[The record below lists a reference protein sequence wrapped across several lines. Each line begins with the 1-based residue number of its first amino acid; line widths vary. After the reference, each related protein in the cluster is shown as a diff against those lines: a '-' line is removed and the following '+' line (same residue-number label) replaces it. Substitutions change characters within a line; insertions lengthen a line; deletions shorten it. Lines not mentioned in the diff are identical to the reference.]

1 MGSKGTVNEKDERLK
16 MERTVLCNGEPLQYQ
31 LHYKKVKNVNIRVSS
46 DGVVQVS
53 ASRRVGAAEVDRIVQ
68 KKADWI
74 ARAKAY
80 YASRSEEPQMP
91 RVYAAGEPV
100 CLLGRRYRLRIE
112 PSDRD
117 RAAIQGEEVV
127 LFLRNPENESQRKK
141 VFEAWY
147 GGLCRDLFEAAAK
160 RVYPLFQAY
169 RIPMPAFRIR
179 RMKTRWGSCSPQKR
193 AVTLNLYLA
202 QAPVPCV
209 EYVIAHELAHLVQPN
224 HSPAFYAVLDAVM
237 PDHRERKQLL
247 REQKINC
254 SGSP

>member
-1 MGSKGTVNEKDERLK
+1 MGNH
-16 MERTVLCNGEPLQYQ
+16 CQYQ

-112 PSDRD
+112 PSDRTG
-117 RAAIQGEEVV
+117 RPSKGKRSYSFYET
-127 LFLRNPENESQRKK
+127 PKNESQRKK

-147 GGLCRDLFEAAAK
+147 GGLCGICFEAAAK

-169 RIPMPAFRIR
+169 RIPMPSFRHPADENA
-179 RMKTRWGSCSPQKR
+179 MGELFPAKTRGDAESLSGPSAGS
-193 AVTLNLYLA
+193 
-202 QAPVPCV
+202 
-209 EYVIAHELAHLVQPN
+209 
-224 HSPAFYAVLDAVM
+224 
-237 PDHRERKQLL
+237 L
-247 REQKINC
+247 RRVC
-254 SGSP
+254 DRT

>member
-1 MGSKGTVNEKDERLK
+1 

-31 LHYKKVKNVNIRVSS
+31 LHYKKVKNVNIRVVSG
-46 DGVVQVS
+46 GVVQVS

-117 RAAIQGEEVV
+117 RAAIQG
-127 LFLRNPENESQRKK
+127 
-141 VFEAWY
+141 
-147 GGLCRDLFEAAAK
+147 
-160 RVYPLFQAY
+160 
-169 RIPMPAFRIR
+169 
-179 RMKTRWGSCSPQKR
+179 
-193 AVTLNLYLA
+193 
-202 QAPVPCV
+202 
-209 EYVIAHELAHLVQPN
+209 
-224 HSPAFYAVLDAVM
+224 
-237 PDHRERKQLL
+237 
-247 REQKINC
+247 
-254 SGSP
+254 